1 MTTSSSS
8 PVMTLEL
15 LRRFSDAWTAGD
27 VDTLMSFMTE
37 DCVYFASAGPEP
49 GTTYRGRE
57 EVRRG
62 FAAML
67 FYDRDRERHGG
78 AAVIVGNVGF
88 AEWSFEER
96 DEAGD
101 SVLIRG
107 CDIFEFVGDRIRKK
121 DAFRKVFD
129 LVPTSPETS
138 RSDSSAEISTGS

>member
-1 MTTSSSS
+1 MEDHPPPTMS
-8 PVMTLEL
+8 PERLHE
-15 LRRFSDAWTAGD
+15 FGDAWTNGD
-27 VDTLMSFMTE
+27 LDKLMSFMTE

-129 LVPTSPETS
+129 LVHPSPETP
-138 RSDSSAEISTGS
+138 RSDSSAEISTAN